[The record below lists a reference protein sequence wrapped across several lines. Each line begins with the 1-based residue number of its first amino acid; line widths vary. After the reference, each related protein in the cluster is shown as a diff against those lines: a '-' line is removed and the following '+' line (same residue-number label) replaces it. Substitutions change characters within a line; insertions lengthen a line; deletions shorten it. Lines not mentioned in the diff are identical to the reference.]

1 MEYKELLKSYID
13 KSGLSLREIEEQM
26 RIKGFSTNKAYI
38 SKLQNGV
45 HPPAGEDITRALAE
59 VTGGDIDA
67 LLLAGYIEKAP
78 DEIKSILTEASNTG
92 ELFSFFGTLVMYLE
106 EFRSK
111 GKINEELLEKIEMFN
126 NVFAADYKHRLAL
139 GPLKEHPEYATVL
152 IAQLKRHFLPMTN
165 SIIYRGVEIKLSDY
179 VDEAG
184 EPIFKN
190 NPYPE
195 MIKNAEEDYKEI
207 RQANQMQIKESSD
220 NGYFRSVADIKNE
233 LTQKKIQ
240 FFEDLEG
247 ELGFDLT
254 DPAVQKKLKTA
265 AKIIFSE
272 ED

>member
-1 MEYKELLKSYID
+1 MRYSDLLSKYIED
-13 KSGLSLREIEEQM
+13 SGLSLGEIAI
-26 RIKGFSTNKAYI
+26 RLSNKGIKIDRSYI
-38 SKLQNGV
+38 SKLKNGNK
-45 HPPAGEDITRALAE
+45 PPASEEITRALAE
-59 VTGGDIDA
+59 VTGGDTDA

-78 DEIKSILTEASNTG
+78 DEIKPILTEASNTG
-92 ELFSFFGTLVMYLE
+92 ELFALFGTLVMYVE

-126 NVFAADYKHRLAL
+126 NLFSVDYKFRLAL
-139 GPLKEHPEYATVL
+139 GPLKEQPEYAVAL

-165 SIIYRGVEIKLSDY
+165 SITFRGTVIKLSDY

-184 EPIFKN
+184 EPIFNN

-195 MIKNAEEDYKEI
+195 MVKMAEEDYKEI
-207 RQANQMQIKESSD
+207 RQANKMQIKESS
-220 NGYFRSVADIKNE
+220 NNSYFRSVAELKNE

-240 FFEDLEG
+240 FFENLED

-254 DPAVQKKLKTA
+254 DPAVQKKLKRA